1 MAAIV
6 VNSNEYANV
15 VAVPPV
21 SNPPYYW
28 HGRVRIARF
37 SYTTTGSEGIGST
50 INLAVLPPNAL
61 PIYGWIDTGAMGA
74 SATLSIGYA
83 GSTSALASALDVS
96 AAAQKTFCNTVALSW
111 FTNLPSTPTTLIG
124 TTGGA
129 TFASAKT
136 LYGWVLYV
144 ID

>member
-1 MAAIV
+1 MAV
-6 VNSNEYANV
+6 TVNSNEYANT

-28 HGRVRIARF
+28 HGRVRLARF
-37 SYTTTGSEGIGST
+37 SYTTAGTETVGST
-50 INLAVLPPNAL
+50 INLCILPPNAL
-61 PIYGWIDTGAMGA
+61 PIYGAIDFGAMGA

-83 GSTSALASALDVS
+83 GSTTALANAVS
-96 AAAQKTFCNTVALSW
+96 VAAAGQALFCNTVAASW
-111 FTNLPSTPTTLIG
+111 FTNLANTPTTIIG

-129 TFASAKT
+129 TYASAKT
-136 LYGWVLYV
+136 LYGWLLYV